1 MPGTGAI
8 VGIAVG
14 SAIASVVILTFLT
27 HFLRMWLRGPSSGTD
42 NRKRL
47 DGKVVAITGKRNLS
61 SNHRSRWSIFCKSH
75 GGWKLYLW
83 RPIHS
88 IDLTKLVILHDYKH
102 HRMLCK
108 ALWPRQ
114 KLPKSDFQSKFSMPK
129 IIQIFLIFLS
139 SLRAYCLLK

>member
-14 SAIASVVILTFLT
+14 SAIAGIVILTFLT

-61 SNHRSRWSIFCKSH
+61 SNHRSRWSIFCKVMRV
-75 GGWKLYLW
+75 GGDIFGDPFIQY
-83 RPIHS
+83 
-88 IDLTKLVILHDYKH
+88 IL
-102 HRMLCK
+102 
-108 ALWPRQ
+108 Q
-114 KLPKSDFQSKFSMPK
+114 N
-129 IIQIFLIFLS
+129 
-139 SLRAYCLLK
+139 

>member
-14 SAIASVVILTFLT
+14 SAIAGIVILTFLT

-61 SNHRSRWSIFCKSH
+61 SNHRSRWSIYRKVMGVGSDTFCDPYIQDFYDFKH
-75 GGWKLYLW
+75 KKLTLKVRFW
-83 RPIHS
+83 HF
-88 IDLTKLVILHDYKH
+88 LT
-102 HRMLCK
+102 R
-108 ALWPRQ
+108 
-114 KLPKSDFQSKFSMPK
+114 
-129 IIQIFLIFLS
+129 
-139 SLRAYCLLK
+139 LKVN